1 MNYIKNEIQD
11 MSFKKY
17 EIFVRNVR
25 GLRFKFYSRDGLK
38 PEPGLLTLKWRYDV
52 LAYIPTTSSKA
63 P

>member
-1 MNYIKNEIQD
+1 MQN

-17 EIFVRNVR
+17 EIFVRSVW

-52 LAYIPTTSSKA
+52 LTYIPTTSSKA